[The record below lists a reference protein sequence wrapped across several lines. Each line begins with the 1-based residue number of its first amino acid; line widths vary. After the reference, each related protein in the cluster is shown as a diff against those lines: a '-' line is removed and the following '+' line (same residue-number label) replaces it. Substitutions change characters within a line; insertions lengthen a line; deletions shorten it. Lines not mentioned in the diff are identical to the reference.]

1 MNSGGMPRMSA
12 AGGLVLCG
20 GHALLIRKH
29 GLWDIPKGK
38 RKRGEDP
45 KLCAVRE
52 IAEETGLAPER
63 LSIRRRLFSSGYVS
77 YYSGKPFHKT
87 VDWFALDYGGAL
99 TDPLQ
104 PDLSEDI
111 DLCRWVAVDDLLE
124 TLETARPYLRPVRAR
139 LAPLLEALRSG
150 GAPAPRNAL

>member
-1 MNSGGMPRMSA
+1 MNSDGMPRMSA
-12 AGGLVLCG
+12 AGGFVLCG

-38 RKRGEDP
+38 RKKNEDP

-52 IAEETGLAPER
+52 IAEETGLNPDR
-63 LSIRRRLFSSGYVS
+63 LSVRRRLFNSDYVS

-87 VDWFALDYGGAL
+87 VDWFALDYDGAL
-99 TDPLQ
+99 TDPLS

-111 DLCRWVAVDDLLE
+111 DLCRWVALDDLLKA
-124 TLETARPYLRPVRAR
+124 LDAARPYLRPVRAR
-139 LAPLLEALRSG
+139 LAPLMETLRS
-150 GAPAPRNAL
+150 APARRNAL

>member
-12 AGGLVLCG
+12 AGGFVLCR

-38 RKRGEDP
+38 RKKGEDP
-45 KLCAVRE
+45 GLCAVRE
-52 IAEETGLAPER
+52 IAEETGLDPGR
-63 LSIRRRLFSSGYVS
+63 LSVRRRLFSSDYVS

-99 TDPLQ
+99 TDPLS

-124 TLETARPYLRPVRAR
+124 TLKTARSYLRPVRAR
-139 LAPLLEALRSG
+139 LAPLLDALRSG
-150 GAPAPRNAL
+150 APARRNAL